1 MFLALH
7 HSAHAATHVLVTQA
21 MFLETA
27 RFYYYLFPNFF
38 RPIQGENELGLLP
51 LFLCFVQ
58 QNKDF

>member
-7 HSAHAATHVLVTQA
+7 HSANAAIHVLVGGCGLTSK
-21 MFLETA
+21 
-27 RFYYYLFPNFF
+27 YLFSKFL

-51 LFLCFVQ
+51 LFLCFVE

>member
-7 HSAHAATHVLVTQA
+7 HSANAAIHVLVGGCGFTSK
-21 MFLETA
+21 
-27 RFYYYLFPNFF
+27 YLFSKFL

-51 LFLCFVQ
+51 LFLCFVE